1 MEGAFSYLVNQ
12 VVAKIILTFVQQWR
26 QVGGGLT
33 KQCGQQFNQYT
44 HLKTGIH
51 MGRVPRN

>member
-1 MEGAFSYLVNQ
+1 MKGAFSYLVNQ
-12 VVAKIILTFVQQWR
+12 VVAKIILAFVQQWR

-51 MGRVPRN
+51 MGHVPRN